1 MVIPASIAAYV
12 ASFWYY
18 PYVMWCVSI
27 WCVLWAVCIRARG
40 SKIAIR
46 AAAWPG
52 LFSNDMTPTTCSPE
66 TLLASIQGVPLVVGS
81 GWGFFLQRM
90 FIPAPHL
97 FMHKFTGP
105 MPGEYRKKPSKMR
118 WAAGTTIR
126 TVVEALKKE
135 HLTFPSHPS
144 LDDITIGAWFA
155 TGSHGSGG
163 DAGRSSSSVFKD
175 ATVIDLSQR
184 KLFFHVDY
192 SRLRQWCDG
201 QPGRYLVVDVSFKDL
216 VPNDDIQKR
225 GIEIPLDMKQ
235 TGYAATEEW
244 LEQGAILR
252 FIFLGAGRATAIGL
266 RWTEPYS
273 ATTHRDPHCC
283 SRLCTYLQADI
294 CSVVCGYREDMSRWN
309 GKTTLAEAN
318 KWVPE
323 VLPFNSLL
331 VVLQG
336 YKNFEI
342 VVDIQLN
349 AETLWDIMHKFKT
362 MHDELGGRTEIRYGV
377 RYLFIDVVMRQG
389 FQTPFIILNE
399 FGIEKI
405 ALHPGK
411 WKPDTILVEE
421 ITLSEMYG
429 MSTED
434 MLY

>member
-1 MVIPASIAAYV
+1 
-12 ASFWYY
+12 
-18 PYVMWCVSI
+18 
-27 WCVLWAVCIRARG
+27 
-40 SKIAIR
+40 
-46 AAAWPG
+46 
-52 LFSNDMTPTTCSPE
+52 
-66 TLLASIQGVPLVVGS
+66 
-81 GWGFFLQRM
+81 
-90 FIPAPHL
+90 
-97 FMHKFTGP
+97 
-105 MPGEYRKKPSKMR
+105 
-118 WAAGTTIR
+118 
-126 TVVEALKKE
+126 
-135 HLTFPSHPS
+135 
-144 LDDITIGAWFA
+144 
-155 TGSHGSGG
+155 
-163 DAGRSSSSVFKD
+163 
-175 ATVIDLSQR
+175 
-184 KLFFHVDY
+184 
-192 SRLRQWCDG
+192 
-201 QPGRYLVVDVSFKDL
+201 
-216 VPNDDIQKR
+216 
-225 GIEIPLDMKQ
+225 
-235 TGYAATEEW
+235 
-244 LEQGAILR
+244 
-252 FIFLGAGRATAIGL
+252 
-266 RWTEPYS
+266 
-273 ATTHRDPHCC
+273 
-283 SRLCTYLQADI
+283 
-294 CSVVCGYREDMSRWN
+294 MSRWN